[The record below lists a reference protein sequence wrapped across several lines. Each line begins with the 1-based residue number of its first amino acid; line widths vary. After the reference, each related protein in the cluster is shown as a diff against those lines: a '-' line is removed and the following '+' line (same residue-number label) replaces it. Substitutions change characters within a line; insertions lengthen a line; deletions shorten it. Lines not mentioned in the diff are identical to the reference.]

1 MEAEA
6 ETLHIGVDHYV
17 YLGQETY
24 NLLMN
29 LKKILNTSFY
39 FFQLRKCYI
48 TVCTYNLF
56 IL

>member
-17 YLGQETY
+17 YLGQQTY
-24 NLLMN
+24 SLFRN
-29 LKKILNTSFY
+29 LKKILNTNFY
-39 FFQLRKCYI
+39 FSLSRKCYI
-48 TVCTYNLF
+48 TVCTYILF